1 MSIGVLVLVAPTSS
15 NSFVHSSLCQ
25 HTVRLWTP
33 LPRCKPI
40 RRSGPDY
47 MFLKADIGHYSHKDK
62 TAFCCFVSFSNL
74 GYIRITNPKLY
85 ILLLSQGSPAKLAC
99 KGSSGLVSCLWRKT
113 RGSLELSSETS
124 YSRRDNE
131 EVIII
136 TLSL

>member
-33 LPRCKPI
+33 LPRCKPT

-62 TAFCCFVSFSNL
+62 TAFCC
-74 GYIRITNPKLY
+74 YIRITKPKLY

-113 RGSLELSSETS
+113 RGRLELSSETS